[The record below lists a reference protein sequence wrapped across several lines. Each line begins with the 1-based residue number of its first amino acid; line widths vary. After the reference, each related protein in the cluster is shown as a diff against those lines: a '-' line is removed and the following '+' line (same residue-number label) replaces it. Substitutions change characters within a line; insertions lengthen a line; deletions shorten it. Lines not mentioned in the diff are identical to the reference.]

1 MSKNT
6 INFQDV
12 FLNLVRKENRQV
24 YYKSWLTNFQL
35 KGYVK
40 AFDNFVVILE
50 NELGQQMI
58 YKHAISTISPMGK
71 TDVLKEIHSAG
82 EEL

>member
-1 MSKNT
+1 MSKNP

-12 FLNLVRKENRQV
+12 FLNLVRKENRLV
-24 YYKSWLTNFQL
+24 TIYMVNKFQL

-50 NELGQQMI
+50 NEVGQQMI
-58 YKHAISTISPMGK
+58 YKHAISTISPITK
-71 TDVLKEIHSAG
+71 TDVLKEIQSVG
-82 EEL
+82 GDN

>member
-24 YYKSWLTNFQL
+24 IIYMVNKFQL

-71 TDVLKEIHSAG
+71 TDVLKEIHSVG

>member
-1 MSKNT
+1 MSKGA

-24 YYKSWLTNFQL
+24 IIYMINKFQL
-35 KGYVK
+35 KGYVI
-40 AFDNFVVILE
+40 AFDIFVVILE
-50 NELGQQMI
+50 NEMGQQMI

-71 TDVLKEIHSAG
+71 TDVLKEINSAG
-82 EEL
+82 EQF

>member
-24 YYKSWLTNFQL
+24 IIYMVNKFQL

>member
-1 MSKNT
+1 MSKNPV
-6 INFQDV
+6 NFQDV

-24 YYKSWLTNFQL
+24 IIYMVNKFQI
-35 KGYVK
+35 KGHVR

-50 NELGQQMI
+50 NESGQQMI

-71 TDVLKEIHSAG
+71 TDVLKEVAQG
-82 EEL
+82 QQ